1 MGEHERDIRVTIT
14 MTYNPKKERSSNT
27 GNTAIM
33 RTIRNQSPLPVT
45 FDEWT
50 QERIV
55 PSLGTNAGATVLPFQ
70 NWRNFKEA
78 FAPELIAR
86 AIEASY
92 IPVKRCLDPFGG
104 SGTTALACQ
113 FLGVHPIT
121 VEINPFLADL
131 IEAKLDSYDADA
143 LAKDLTLVLGYARNN
158 QADNKTVFQFA
169 PRTFVQ
175 PGVNGR
181 WVFDDAVA
189 TRIAALRLA
198 IEALPNQK
206 HRRLFLVILGGILVS
221 VSNVVISGKG
231 RRYRRRWQDRCRD
244 PHEVDNQFCNA
255 AQKAIVEAHRFRQ
268 RGCSSYKLIRGDSRE
283 VLNEDASCD
292 LAVFSPPYPNSFD
305 YTDVYNLELWTLG
318 YLDSTASNHSLRKS
332 TLCSHVQIKRDF
344 PQPPPGSST
353 LVQTLEKLE
362 SVKGLLWNPWIPAMV
377 GGYFAD
383 LVSILS
389 SIHRLIKPL
398 GTTWMVLGDS
408 RYADVSVDTTT
419 IVAELAT
426 HLGWKV
432 ESSEPFRSMRAS
444 PQQGGR
450 EELSESLIVISK
462 C

>member
-1 MGEHERDIRVTIT
+1 MSHDPE
-14 MTYNPKKERSSNT
+14 KESGNST
-27 GNTAIM
+27 GNTEIM
-33 RTIRNQSPLPVT
+33 TTFSNQFSLPVT

-50 QERIV
+50 QERFV
-55 PSLGTNAGATVLPFQ
+55 PSLGTNAGATVIPFQ
-70 NWRNFKEA
+70 SWRNFKEA

-86 AIEASY
+86 AITAST
-92 IPVKRCLDPFGG
+92 IPVQRCLDPFGG

-143 LAKDLTLVLGYARNN
+143 LAKDLTFVLGYARNH
-158 QADNKTVFQFA
+158 QGDYKAIFQSA
-169 PRTFVQ
+169 PATFVQ
-175 PGVNGR
+175 PGVKGR
-181 WVFDDAVA
+181 WIFDDAVA

-198 IEALPNQK
+198 IEALPNRK

-221 VSNVVISGKG
+221 VSNIVISGKG

-244 PHEVDNQFCNA
+244 PREVDNQFYNA
-255 AQKAIVEAHRFRQ
+255 AQRAIVEVHRFRQ

-305 YTDVYNLELWTLG
+305 YTDVYNLELWTMG

-353 LVQTLEKLE
+353 LVKTLEQLE
-362 SVKGLLWNPWIPAMV
+362 GVKGFLWNPWIPSMV

-389 SIHRLIKPL
+389 SIHQLIKPL
-398 GTTWMVLGDS
+398 GMTWMVLGDS
-408 RYADVSVDTTT
+408 RYAAVSVDTTM

-426 HLGWKV
+426 SLGWKV
-432 ESSEPFRSMRAS
+432 ESVEPFRSMRAS

-450 EELSESLIVISK
+450 EELSESLIVLSK
-462 C
+462 R